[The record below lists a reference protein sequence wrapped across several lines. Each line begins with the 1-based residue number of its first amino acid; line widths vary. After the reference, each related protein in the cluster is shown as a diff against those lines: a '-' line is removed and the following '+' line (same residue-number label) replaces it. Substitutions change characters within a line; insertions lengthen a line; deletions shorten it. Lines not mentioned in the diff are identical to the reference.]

1 MLKHFLKVYW
11 KLIGGLSGSIGLL
24 VTIIINWKSIKS
36 FLDTLIDNML
46 QKLDISTELLIILF
60 AITVL
65 CLVNLTLFLLF
76 IFNKSKQKSLGTNK
90 SSKPKENLPPKKD
103 MGKILLEISKVDT
116 YVPFGKEKA
125 LNLSTEKINS
135 YISILSEYDYIKCA
149 GKFPSPTYGKI
160 REFYRIRPKGSQFLL
175 KHNFLK

>member
-60 AITVL
+60 GI
-65 CLVNLTLFLLF
+65 
-76 IFNKSKQKSLGTNK
+76 
-90 SSKPKENLPPKKD
+90 
-103 MGKILLEISKVDT
+103 
-116 YVPFGKEKA
+116 
-125 LNLSTEKINS
+125 
-135 YISILSEYDYIKCA
+135 
-149 GKFPSPTYGKI
+149 
-160 REFYRIRPKGSQFLL
+160 
-175 KHNFLK
+175 